1 MKKSPV
7 LFGAIF
13 LSLHASTLAENFGPD
28 QSCAEPPTIIQ
39 SVRLFDGVDVTP
51 AATVIIRCSRI
62 DRVIE
67 GGGVTTVPPGAQL
80 IDGKGKFLLP
90 GLIDS
95 HVHTFRRGMLERS
108 LDFGV
113 TTVVDMGS
121 ASLEFKSVID
131 AEDDLA
137 QADDR
142 ADMYGAV
149 LWVTAPGSHGTQFG
163 EVPTLDNPDD
173 AAEFV
178 SARVDEGADFIKII
192 YDNFK
197 MFDRPVPTL
206 GKETMRQ
213 VVSEA
218 HKRGVMAVVHSRDV
232 DAIADVVEA
241 GADGIVHLPVD
252 EVPGQ
257 ELVSAMMSKKVFTVP
272 NLSLARPEGVRLID
286 DPVIGP
292 MLTEQEIT
300 NLENFGAKHR
310 EGGDQVVYDSV
321 SAFHEA
327 GITILSGTDSP
338 NGGTTVGASMHAE
351 LELLVEAGLTPVEAL
366 AAATST
372 PARVFGLVDRG
383 RIAEGLLA
391 DMLLVGGSPDRTI
404 AHTKKIITVWKAG
417 KAYPRATSGE

>member
-1 MKKSPV
+1 
-7 LFGAIF
+7 
-13 LSLHASTLAENFGPD
+13 
-28 QSCAEPPTIIQ
+28 
-39 SVRLFDGVDVTP
+39 VRLFDGVDVVP
-51 AATVIIRCSRI
+51 AATVIVRCSRI

-67 GGGVTTVPPGAQL
+67 AGEVAVAPAGSKL

-113 TTVVDMGS
+113 TTVFDMGS
-121 ASLEFKSVID
+121 PTLEFKSAID
-131 AEDDLA
+131 AEDA
-137 QADDR
+137 RTQADDR

-163 EVPTLDNPDD
+163 EVPTLDNPDN

-178 SARVDEGADFIKII
+178 AGRIEDGADFIKII

-206 GKETMRQ
+206 SNETMQ
-213 VVSEA
+213 EVVSEA
-218 HKRGVMAVVHSRDV
+218 HRLGVMAVVHSRDV
-232 DAIADVVEA
+232 DAYADVVEA

-252 EVPGQ
+252 EVPEQ
-257 ELVSAMMSKKVFTVP
+257 ELVSAMKSTEVFVIP
-272 NLSLARPEGVRLID
+272 NLSLARPEGARLFD

-292 MLTEQEIT
+292 MLTEQEVT
-300 NLENFGAKHR
+300 NLRNFRANHR
-310 EGGDQVVYDSV
+310 EGGDQIVYESV
-321 SAFHEA
+321 KAFHE
-327 GITILSGTDSP
+327 GGVTILSGSDSP

-351 LELLVEAGLTPVEAL
+351 LELLVDAGLTPIEAM

-372 PARVFGLVDRG
+372 PARVFGLDDRG
-383 RIAEGLLA
+383 CIAEGLLA
-391 DMLLVGGSPDRTI
+391 DLLLVAGSPDQSI
-404 AHTKKIITVWKAG
+404 DDTKNIITVWKAG
-417 KAYPRATSGE
+417 KAHSRATSVE